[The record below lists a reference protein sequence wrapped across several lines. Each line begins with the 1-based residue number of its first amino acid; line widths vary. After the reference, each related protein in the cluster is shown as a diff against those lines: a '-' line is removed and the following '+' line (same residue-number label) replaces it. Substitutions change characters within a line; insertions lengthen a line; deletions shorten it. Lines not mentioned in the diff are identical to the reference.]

1 MENTELYDHIQLNV
15 ESCLSRHPDALVM
28 VTGDFNPISTGF
40 DGKRL
45 KRLSG
50 LRQIINVP
58 TRNDA
63 ILDWCLVNLK
73 EQIILSQQR
82 PPIGSSDHNA
92 ILVRPY
98 VQLSTK
104 RDNKNILK
112 RDLPDSSLRSFG
124 RWITTYDWKDVYETV
139 DCDRKFNKFNEILSS
154 MVNYFCP
161 VKVRSSD
168 KPWMTLSL
176 KLYLKKRQMAFHEYG
191 KNSYAYKYWRNKVQY
206 KVKQARKTYYR
217 NSVDKL
223 KNTNPAKWW
232 KEIKSIGSLSSQ
244 VNWHS
249 QLLSETT
256 PACSDI
262 PEYYNEYLVGLTS
275 HFNTLQDRNPT
286 LNLSVPSHLLVSTDS
301 VLVALQ
307 RIKLSKSCGPDLIPN
322 KILKTFAFEQAPVV
336 CNIYNTS
343 IRQGIFPHHLKRS
356 FVVPIPKSSP
366 PASIEDDLRPISLT
380 SQIAKVMEEFTLRS
394 LMVEI
399 QDKIY
404 VKQFAMPGKSTTQA
418 LVYLLHII
426 LAALDTGHCF
436 IRLVFADFR
445 KGFDLVDHNRIIDEL
460 ENLNVFVRWIRS
472 FLTNREQ
479 CVKISRCISSWK
491 TVASRRERN
500 LDLYCSLSWLTHC

>member
-1 MENTELYDHIQLNV
+1 MICLTETWLHQSISDHGLSLPDYVLFRNDRLSSVGDGLCMYVNAKLHCRRLADFESPSIESLWLSIRPCYLPRSISIILLAVIYLSTSAGAMENTELYDHIQLNV

-40 DGKRL
+40 DEKRL

-73 EQIILSQQR
+73 EQIFLSQQR

-223 KNTNPAKWW
+223 KNTNPAK
-232 KEIKSIGSLSSQ
+232 
-244 VNWHS
+244 
-249 QLLSETT
+249 
-256 PACSDI
+256 
-262 PEYYNEYLVGLTS
+262 
-275 HFNTLQDRNPT
+275 
-286 LNLSVPSHLLVSTDS
+286 
-301 VLVALQ
+301 
-307 RIKLSKSCGPDLIPN
+307 
-322 KILKTFAFEQAPVV
+322 
-336 CNIYNTS
+336 
-343 IRQGIFPHHLKRS
+343 
-356 FVVPIPKSSP
+356 
-366 PASIEDDLRPISLT
+366 
-380 SQIAKVMEEFTLRS
+380 
-394 LMVEI
+394 
-399 QDKIY
+399 
-404 VKQFAMPGKSTTQA
+404 
-418 LVYLLHII
+418 
-426 LAALDTGHCF
+426 
-436 IRLVFADFR
+436 
-445 KGFDLVDHNRIIDEL
+445 
-460 ENLNVFVRWIRS
+460 
-472 FLTNREQ
+472 
-479 CVKISRCISSWK
+479 
-491 TVASRRERN
+491 
-500 LDLYCSLSWLTHC
+500 